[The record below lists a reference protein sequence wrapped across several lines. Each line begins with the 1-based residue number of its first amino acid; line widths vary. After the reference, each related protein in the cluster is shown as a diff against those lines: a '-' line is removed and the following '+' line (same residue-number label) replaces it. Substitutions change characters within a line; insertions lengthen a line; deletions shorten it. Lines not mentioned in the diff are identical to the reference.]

1 MDIWD
6 EIKKLTGYQSGNGGV
21 DSYGVDHSGF
31 STRDELEYQSA
42 RLARENQLAEG
53 FAKQGIA
60 EENYPQYGTNF
71 WGGSPENNYG
81 FGTSNIKQNIENVT
95 NRLNNNT
102 NNGQVFA
109 NSDYTVN
116 TESLVGKPSSYFQN
130 NSASNTLGG
139 NASGA
144 LNQNGSGNSINYD
157 NYAMRQDLENN
168 IKREQERA
176 QQQSLIPPS
185 NNSQITPIPSGKPL
199 TSQEASYMFTPTH
212 PDYGQIGSL
221 EFDGQNLVWLQ
232 NGQPVKYYPAQSGHN
247 DYQSAKYTNVSNEG
261 PIPEGDYL
269 LAQGSGQDYNNLS
282 WREKNGLYNGI
293 RWFELPDGW
302 GKSRIPIQPLPDT
315 NTFGRH
321 SMYVH
326 GGAVPGSAGCIDLTY
341 RNDDFYNDW
350 LKYNGNLPLKVKYP
364 KGW

>member
-1 MDIWD
+1 MLKYLKD
-6 EIKKLTGYQSGNGGV
+6 
-21 DSYGVDHSGF
+21 
-31 STRDELEYQSA
+31 A
-42 RLARENQLAEG
+42 
-53 FAKQGIA
+53 
-60 EENYPQYGTNF
+60 
-71 WGGSPENNYG
+71 
-81 FGTSNIKQNIENVT
+81 QNIENVT

-168 IKREQERA
+168 IKREQEKA

-261 PIPEGDYL
+261 PIPEGDYQL
-269 LAQGSGQDYNNLS
+269 NQGTGQDYEESLWYKINRNM
-282 WREKNGLYNGI
+282 WPRPIRKN
-293 RWFELPDGW
+293 WTVTPAGW
-302 GKSRIPIQPLPDT
+302 GHQRIPIQPLPST
-315 NTFGRH
+315 NTLGRH

-326 GGAVPGSAGCIDLTY
+326 GGDNGFGSAGCIDLE
-341 RNDDFYNDW
+341 RGMPNFYDDW
-350 LKYNGNLPLKVKYP
+350 LKYNGTLPLKVKYK